1 MRDLQAKEIV
11 MTEKNKPTHRRQ
23 TSAGHTPRRADGRTS
38 GKAVR
43 KAPGKGVQKTPGRA
57 GAFLPVLVLLAG
69 ILFMVMAHT
78 YLSILLMA
86 AGAILILVLAWVF
99 AKMISNRKSPG
110 ISKAGRI
117 LSVILALFLLLG
129 SLAAYRG
136 DLALQRIAG
145 TKKDHYEVSLV
156 VLKDSDCKDAKDV
169 LKSGSPLIAYN
180 ETYDQPIAG
189 VSAKAIEK
197 ETGMEVSLDPYS
209 RYSYLVQGL
218 EAGSA
223 GAILVNETHRSLIEK
238 VSKNFSKKTKV
249 LTTYSIPASKKVSS
263 DAVKDPAKECC
274 VIYVS
279 GIDAR
284 KEVTSKSRSDAN
296 MLVVI
301 NPNTRQVLLLGIPRD
316 YFIPFP
322 STGASDKLTHS
333 GLYGVGES
341 VGALEN
347 LLGIDINYYA
357 RVNFSAAVEMVDAV
371 GGITVDSPVAFT
383 TLDDKYE
390 IKEGKNHLNGDQ
402 ALYFMRSRKMLKG
415 GDNDR
420 VSNQI
425 RVLKALLKKVV
436 SPIGLIHI
444 NSVMKAA
451 ETNIITNMSLSEMR
465 SLVRFQINH
474 FPDWDIQNYQLSGS
488 DLYTTQAH
496 LTYGTRTYVME
507 PDADSVAKGKSLVEA
522 MLKDEVIKTK

>member
-1 MRDLQAKEIV
+1 
-11 MTEKNKPTHRRQ
+11 MTDNNKSASRRQ
-23 TSAGHTPRRADGRTS
+23 PSSGRTS
-38 GKAVR
+38 GRASDRASGRASDRASGRTSGRSPQRAPK
-43 KAPGKGVQKTPGRA
+43 KAPGKTRT
-57 GAFLPVLVLLAG
+57 FLPVLIVMAG
-69 ILFMVMAHT
+69 ILFMILAHT

-86 AGAILILVLAWVF
+86 GGSILILLLAWIF
-99 AKMISNRKSPG
+99 ARMILNKKSPG

-117 LSVILALFLLLG
+117 LSVILVLVLLLG
-129 SLAAYRG
+129 SFAAYRG

-145 TKKDHYEVSLV
+145 TKNGNYEVSLV

-169 LKSGSPLIAYN
+169 LKSSSNLIAYN

-189 VSAKAIEK
+189 VTAKEIEK
-197 ETGMEVSLDPYS
+197 ETGMDVSLDPYS

-238 VSKNFSKKTKV
+238 VSKNFSKKTKI

-263 DAVKDPAKECC
+263 DAVKDPSRECS

-301 NPNTRQVLLLGIPRD
+301 NPSTKQILLLGIPRD

-322 STGASDKLTHS
+322 STGSSDKLTHS

-341 VGALEN
+341 IGALED

-436 SPIGLIHI
+436 SPLGLLHV
-444 NSVMKAA
+444 NSVMRAA

-465 SLVRFQINH
+465 SLVRYQLGH
-474 FPDWDIQNYQLSGS
+474 FPSWDIQNYQLAGS

-496 LTYGTRTYVME
+496 LTWGTRTYVMQ
-507 PDADSVAKGKSLVEA
+507 PDADSVAKGKALIED
-522 MLKDEVIKTK
+522 MLDNKVIKIK